1 MELVLIKFGN
11 YRNLDGLQVEINR
24 DLNFI
29 VGENNIG
36 KSNFQNGLVKAL
48 SAKSFA
54 KDDFTDEA
62 SPLRIQ
68 MKFHLSEEEIGI
80 E

>member
-11 YRNLDGLQVEINR
+11 YSSLDGLQVEINR

-48 SAKSFA
+48 SAKSFRLYGS
-54 KDDFTDEA
+54 KIRTKVV
-62 SPLRIQ
+62 ST
-68 MKFHLSEEEIGI
+68 
-80 E
+80 